1 MKTQINI
8 LHGGG
13 VIALSQKIS
22 QIKKDFDPLSVTQI
36 SGKDFAFDE
45 ALVNFSTPGLFS
57 EKRLVVLE
65 DFDLTA
71 GNVDLERFPDDPK
84 LTVVLKASKELTQA
98 SILLKQAKKIDAQ
111 VFLFKEQD
119 EKLIFPLLDALA
131 EKKKEVYT
139 LFERNYEAYGAQYL
153 LTMIF
158 YMFRRLILKPRSNL
172 AGFVIQKMENQ
183 RRNFGMEK
191 IKELYLTAL
200 MTDFKIKSGLLDE
213 KIGLTLLI
221 GRIMAI

>member
-1 MKTQINI
+1 MMSQINI

-13 VIALSQKIS
+13 LVALSQKVS

-36 SGKDFAFDE
+36 SGKDSGFDE

-71 GNVDLERFPDDPK
+71 GNVDLEKFPDDSE
-84 LTVVLKASKELTQA
+84 LTIILKASKELTQA
-98 SILLKQAKKIDAQ
+98 SVVLKQAKKLNAL

-119 EKLIFPLLDALA
+119 EKSIFPFLDALA
-131 EKKKEVYT
+131 EKRKEAYQ
-139 LFERNYEAYGAQYL
+139 LFEKNYEAFGSQYL

-158 YMFRRLILKPRSNL
+158 YMFRRLISKPRNNL
-172 AGFVIQKMENQ
+172 PGFVIQKTENQ

-191 IKELYLTAL
+191 IRELYLTAL
-200 MTDFKIKSGLLDE
+200 MTDFKIKSGLLE
-213 KIGLTLLI
+213 ERIGLTLLI